1 MGPSGEIQNLTISI
15 FDPGFNKII
24 DLIDYD
30 FPGLE
35 NEKISVFLELPIV
48 EISKNK
54 IFLGY
59 ENTGEDILVYNFNG
73 RLEKKIRKKY
83 KPIPVPDELK
93 QEIEELKKRLK
104 DNPLWDQ
111 IYIPSH
117 MPHFQ
122 YFFSDDEGRLY
133 VVTSEK
139 DKWLGTNICDI
150 YNPEGVFIGQKSM
163 GYFDLLKFIYLTQPL
178 DIMAKGGR
186 LYCLREKES
195 GFKELVVYKM
205 SWK

>member
-122 YFFSDDEGRLY
+122 YFFSVDEGRLY